1 MRKSIRIFS
10 ICQILGNFQVKLQLI
25 TYLCRQFTGKMKNI
39 TSILFLLSCHPFP
52 APAQT
57 AEKLFASLPESMS
70 LTWTETN
77 RLELIE
83 LYKAGLTAA
92 VENQLGDSCFLACMT
107 GDYLQIREGKSS
119 LEIIVLPMVNDS
131 KVICLIH
138 TVCAPICDSHL
149 EFYTVN
155 WKKLDS
161 ELFITP
167 AGKARFIKDGIDID
181 GQNALIPL
189 DISLMQFRY
198 DPDSRELLQYYHTPQ
213 YLSFDDR
220 EKAAPYLKDEP
231 VVFKWNRTRFEE

>member
-1 MRKSIRIFS
+1 
-10 ICQILGNFQVKLQLI
+10 
-25 TYLCRQFTGKMKNI
+25 MKNI
-39 TSILFLLSCHPFP
+39 TSILLLLSCLPLP

-107 GDYLQIREGKSS
+107 DDYLQIREGKSS

-149 EFYTVN
+149 AFYTVN
-155 WKKLDS
+155 WKKLDNS
-161 ELFITP
+161 VFITP

-220 EKAAPYLKDEP
+220 EKAAPCLKDEP
-231 VVFKWNRTRFEE
+231 VVFKWNLTRFEE

>member
-1 MRKSIRIFS
+1 M
-10 ICQILGNFQVKLQLI
+10 
-25 TYLCRQFTGKMKNI
+25 YLCRQFTGKMKNL
-39 TSILFLLSCHPFP
+39 TSILLLLSCPLFP

-83 LYKAGLTAA
+83 LYKAGLTAT

-131 KVICLIH
+131 KVVCLIH
-138 TVCAPICDSHL
+138 TVCAPLCDSHL
-149 EFYTVN
+149 AFYTVN
-155 WKKLDS
+155 WKKLDNGV
-161 ELFITP
+161 FITP
-167 AGKARFIKDGIDID
+167 AGQARFIRDGIDID
-181 GQNALIPL
+181 GQNARNALIPL

-198 DPDSRELLQYYHTPQ
+198 DPDRRELLQYYNTPQ